1 MAGLTGLLLPAL
13 LNFGIGLLHMVALR
27 LLLMRRMGVIFA
39 LEVLGMVL
47 GALGSLGHG
56 VSRIAEVPQMCN
68 DGQQP

>member
-1 MAGLTGLLLPAL
+1 MAGPAGLFLPAL
-13 LNFGIGLLHMVALR
+13 LNIGIGLLHMVALR
-27 LLLMRRMGVIFA
+27 LLLMHRMSVIFA

-68 DGQQP
+68 DEQEA

>member
-1 MAGLTGLLLPAL
+1 
-13 LNFGIGLLHMVALR
+13 MVALR

-56 VSRIAEVPQMCN
+56 FSRIAEVPQMCN
-68 DGQQP
+68 DRQEP